1 LHHWTNGHRHRRTSS
16 TRGFNYSILSEID
29 KQLPKVLRKKLSKDE
44 IAAKPHLNL
53 PSELKQKYIDILY
66 KHLKAISAN
75 KYDLGLAANFKHK
88 IHLKDNNPVYKKQ
101 CKIPEAHQNFI
112 E

>member
-1 LHHWTNGHRHRRTSS
+1 
-16 TRGFNYSILSEID
+16 
-29 KQLPKVLRKKLSKDE
+29 VLRKKLSKDE

-75 KYDLGLAANFKHK
+75 KYDLGLAANIKHK
-88 IHLKDNNPVYKKQ
+88 IHLNQGTENSSRSQRLTKTLLNN
-101 CKIPEAHQNFI
+101 H
-112 E
+112 